1 MLTALIASLLG
12 TMTLAAIAQPD
23 DVTAGNEEPD
33 LPLDQPDSASGE
45 IVQAGLWSDQVDGT
59 AQDDWLA
66 GGRSCDTLEGHEGND
81 TLYGE
86 RGRDLLEGG
95 QGNDLLNAGAWHDAL
110 DGGAG
115 DDTLFGDTGK
125 DTLLGGEGD
134 DEMSGGEWDDLLIGG
149 AGGDF
154 LAGDGGDDLMYAHVP
169 GPSGDDL
176 TARAFHESLEHVFDN
191 RAEFD
196 ALSDEDQQA
205 AAEDLFDEMLQRY
218 PGAPAGADGSDTLDG
233 GAGDDTLHAG
243 EGDEMIG
250 GAGDDDFF
258 VSGWTAQSDGTGAL
272 IDDFGVGD
280 DELVVEYDASGGA
293 PAPEIAVRTLANGDQ
308 IVTADGLTVATLLSP
323 VQALTA
329 TDVLVVGVMV

>member
-1 MLTALIASLLG
+1 MLTALIATLLG
-12 TMTLAAIAQPD
+12 TMTLAAVAQPGDLTEGD
-23 DVTAGNEEPD
+23 DTPD
-33 LPLDQPDSASGE
+33 LPLDQPDAASGD

-95 QGNDLLNAGAWHDAL
+95 TGNDFLNGNAWHDAL

-115 DDTLFGDTGK
+115 DDTLLGDTGK

-149 AGGDF
+149 AGSD
-154 LAGDGGDDLMYAHVP
+154 AMTGDGGDDLMYAHVP
-169 GPSGDDL
+169 GPSGDDM
-176 TARAFHESLEHVFDN
+176 TARAFHESLEHVFDH

-196 ALSDEDQQA
+196 ALSEQDQQA
-205 AAEDLFDEMLQRY
+205 AAETLFDEMLQRY
-218 PGAPAGADGSDTLDG
+218 PGAPAGADGADTLDG

-243 EGDEMIG
+243 DGDEMIG
-250 GAGDDDFF
+250 GAGDDDFV
-258 VSGWTAQSDGTGAL
+258 VSDWTAQSGGTGAL
-272 IDDFGVGD
+272 IDDFGLGD
-280 DELVVEYDASGGA
+280 DELIVEYDASTGA
-293 PAPEIAVRTLANGDQ
+293 AAPEIAVTTFANGDQ
-308 IVTADGLTVATLLSP
+308 VVTADGLTVATLLSP
-323 VQALTA
+323 AQMLDAS
-329 TDVLVVGVMV
+329 DVLVVGVMV

>member
-1 MLTALIASLLG
+1 MV
-12 TMTLAAIAQPD
+12 MPD
-23 DVTAGNEEPD
+23 HTEN
-33 LPLDQPDSASGE
+33 LE
-45 IVQAGLWSDQVDGT
+45 IT
-59 AQDDWLA
+59 
-66 GGRSCDTLEGHEGND
+66 RTEGAVGIGND
-81 TLYGE
+81 GDNII
-86 RGRDLLEGG
+86 RG
-95 QGNDLLNAGAWHDAL
+95 NAG
-110 DGGAG
+110 
-115 DDTLFGDTGK
+115 
-125 DTLLGGEGD
+125 
-134 DEMSGGEWDDLLIGG
+134 DDLLIGG
-149 AGGDF
+149 AGGDSM
-154 LAGDGGDDLMYAHVP
+154 AGDGGDDLMYAHVP

-191 RAEFD
+191 KEEFD
-196 ALSDEDQQA
+196 ALSHEDQQA
-205 AAEDLFDEMLQRY
+205 AAESLFDEMLQRY

-293 PAPEIAVRTLANGDQ
+293 PAPEIAVTTLANGDQ